1 MKHSPNYFFVL
12 CILFTLSIFSQTRNS
27 DKLFTPKEE
36 LNREI
41 EELKQEKKRLE
52 EEIRNLDKAKEK
64 NLLPKESTSS
74 NTEKTYKEEDFFKL
88 EDNIVITASRK
99 VQKVSEA
106 PASVYVITDKQI
118 RARGYRTL
126 VDALHDVPGFDFQH
140 TYGVYPE
147 LIHQRGL
154 VGENNRTLV
163 YVDGV
168 PDNNINEN
176 AVLAGTIRF
185 PLNNVARIE
194 IVSGPASA
202 LYGANAF
209 NGIINIITKDGK
221 THPGNHVDFTY
232 GGWEKNLANPGY
244 SASFSAR
251 GNSGVNA
258 SDIQYS
264 VGGYYYKTD
273 GPNFSNT
280 GRLDKPG
287 FENRANQNDI
297 NYFTETKACGGVCN
311 QNANAIGNWW
321 SPTYNNSKEDTYNLS
336 AKFSKGGFRF
346 QTVNWQYQQGQGTF
360 GNGTEQI
367 DSNQRGLDTGKFDS
381 RNLARLYG
389 IIKEPKNVGTGGFIG
404 SHWDFKNNSVT
415 VGYLHKFSEKLNLD
429 SELVTRSTQ
438 ILSSSNEFY
447 PNSTDTSAYYRPNDV
462 SPAAGAKAIRGVS
475 AYSRPDNNYQLEEKL
490 QYNQSDKLSTTAGLV
505 VRQFITPKDY
515 NSYERFTY
523 NTYSGYIQQIYKP
536 VEKIVITAGVR
547 HDISTT
553 YGNATNPRLSLIFK
567 PNSDLTLKFLFGT
580 GFREPSAK
588 ELFTQT
594 AQRKP
599 NPALRP
605 ELMRAHEIG
614 VGYRFFKKY
623 YVSGQGYYNRVTN
636 LILEFA
642 TTDITTLNGIVPKNP
657 WQQYQNLGIA
667 RIYGFELE
675 TNLHLL
681 DQLQF
686 FLNYTYTKGEY
697 DRLPSTLQTS
707 PATTGRVGDNPIED
721 LNMSAFRQAT
731 VTPQTPNGL
740 NTVPRSG
747 QIPNIAPHKVNLGFT
762 LLPFPNLS
770 IYTGINYV
778 DIRRTVSTDPVRT
791 VKGYAMLKLNIRYEN
806 FIYEGLYLQLHVNNL
821 FNEQFYDPG
830 IRSATGTYYPT
841 MHPLEK
847 RNIWFTVG
855 YTF

>member
-1 MKHSPNYFFVL
+1 MNRFIYFLTFL
-12 CILFTLSIFSQTRNS
+12 IFSSLNLLSQS
-27 DKLFTPKEE
+27 DKDLEISKEKE
-36 LNREI
+36 ALEKEIDLLDQKKKKLEEKIESLNNSIKENQSNRDPQS
-41 EELKQEKKRLE
+41 KEKK
-52 EEIRNLDKAKEK
+52 I
-64 NLLPKESTSS
+64 
-74 NTEKTYKEEDFFKL
+74 KEEDFFRL

-99 VQKVSEA
+99 SEKISEA
-106 PASVYVITDKQI
+106 PAAIYVISEKQI
-118 RARGYRTL
+118 RMRGYRTL

-140 TYGVYPE
+140 TYGTYPE

-163 YVDGV
+163 YIDGV

-185 PLNNVARIE
+185 PLNNVSRIE

-221 THPGNHVDFTY
+221 KEPGNHADFTY

-280 GRLDKPG
+280 GRLDRPG
-287 FENRANQNDI
+287 FQNRANQNDVENSI
-297 NYFTETKACGGVCN
+297 ETKACGGVCLP
-311 QNANAIGNWW
+311 NAKSIGHWW
-321 SPTYNNSKEDTYNLS
+321 SPTYNNSKEETYNIT

-346 QTVNWQYQQGQGTF
+346 QTVNWQYLQGQGTF
-360 GNGTEQI
+360 SNGTEQI
-367 DSNQRGLDTGKFDS
+367 DSSQRGLETGKFDS
-381 RNLARLYG
+381 RNLARIYG
-389 IIKEPKNVGTGGFIG
+389 ILNDPKNIGTAGFGGT
-404 SHWDFKNNSVT
+404 HWDFKNNSVT
-415 VGYLHKFSEKLNLD
+415 TGYLHKFSERLNLD
-429 SELVTRSTQ
+429 SEFVTRSSQ
-438 ILSSSNEFY
+438 VLSSSNEFY
-447 PNSTDTSAYYRPNDV
+447 PNVTDPFAYYRPNDV
-462 SPAAGAKAIRGVS
+462 SPAAGAKSIKGS
-475 AYSRPDNNYQLEEKL
+475 STYSRPDNNYQLEEKL
-490 QYNQSDKLSTTAGLV
+490 HFIQSEKMVTTTGIV
-505 VRQFITPKDY
+505 IRQFVTPKDY

-523 NTYSGYIQQIYKP
+523 NTYSGYIQQLYKP
-536 VEKIVITAGVR
+536 VEMIAITAGIR

-553 YGNATNPRLSLIFK
+553 YGNTTNPRLSLIVK
-567 PNSDLTLKFLFGT
+567 PNSDLTLKFLLGT

-594 AQRKP
+594 VQRKP

-605 ELMRAHEIG
+605 EMMRSHEIG
-614 VGYRFFKKY
+614 IGYRFLKKY
-623 YVSGQGYYNRVTN
+623 YLSTQGYYNRVSN

-642 TTDITTLNGIVPKNP
+642 TNDTSVINGITPKNP

-667 RIYGFELE
+667 NIYGFEFE
-675 TNLHLL
+675 TNMQLTEQIHL
-681 DQLQF
+681 

-697 DRLPSTLQTS
+697 SRLPPSLQTS
-707 PATTGRVGDNPIED
+707 PATTGRPGDNPADDIYSE
-721 LNMSAFRQAT
+721 LFRQIT
-731 VTPQTPNGL
+731 ITPQRPNGQ
-740 NTVPRSG
+740 NTVPGSG
-747 QIPNIAPHKVNLGFT
+747 QIPNISPNKINAGFT
-762 LLPFPNLS
+762 FIPMPDLS

-791 VKGYAMLKLNIRYEN
+791 VNGYKMVKLNIRKEN
-806 FIYEGLYLQLHVNNL
+806 FITEGAYIQLHINNL
-821 FNEQFYDPG
+821 FNEQFFDPG

-847 RNIWFTVG
+847 RNIWFTLG
-855 YTF
+855 YNF

>member
-1 MKHSPNYFFVL
+1 MNFHLIFFFVL
-12 CILFTLSIFSQTRNS
+12 CVLLSQSTFSQSNNQDNLS
-27 DKLFTPKEE
+27 KDKEE
-36 LNREI
+36 LQKEI
-41 EELKQEKKRLE
+41 ESLSQKKKKLE
-52 EEIRNLDKAKEK
+52 EEIKNLDTTKEK
-64 NLLPKESTSS
+64 ISTQRESLSKEK
-74 NTEKTYKEEDFFKL
+74 EKSVREEDFFKL
-88 EDNIVITASRK
+88 EDSIVITASRK
-99 VQKVSEA
+99 MEKVSEA
-106 PASVYVITDKQI
+106 PAAVYVITEKQI
-118 RARGYRTL
+118 RTRGYRTL
-126 VDALHDVPGFDFQH
+126 VDAIHDIPGFDFQH
-140 TYGVYPE
+140 TYGTYPE

-163 YVDGV
+163 YIDGV

-185 PLNNVARIE
+185 PLNNVDRIE

-221 THPGNHVDFTY
+221 TRPGNHADFTY
-232 GGWEKNLANPGY
+232 GGWEKNLSNPGY

-258 SDIQYS
+258 SDINYS

-280 GRLDKPG
+280 GRLDRPG
-287 FENRANQNDI
+287 FENRTNQNDV
-297 NYFTETKACGGVCN
+297 NYAAETKACGGVCN
-311 QNANAIGNWW
+311 PNANSVGHWW
-321 SPTYNNSKEDTYNLS
+321 STTYNNSREDTYNLS

-367 DSNQRGLDTGKFDS
+367 DTNQRGLDTGKFDS
-381 RNLARLYG
+381 RNIARIYG
-389 IIKEPKNVGTGGFIG
+389 ILKDPQNIGTKGFVG
-404 SHWDFKNNSVT
+404 SQWDFKNNNVT
-415 VGYLHKFSEKLNLD
+415 VGYLHKFSEKINLD
-429 SELVTRSTQ
+429 SELVSRSTQ
-438 ILSSSNEFY
+438 VLSSSNEFY
-447 PNSTDTSAYYRPNDV
+447 PNTSDSFAYYRPNDV
-462 SPAAGAKAIRGVS
+462 TPAAGAKAVRGTSV
-475 AYSRPDNNYQLEEKL
+475 YSRPDNNFQLEEKL
-490 QYNQSDKLSTTAGLV
+490 QYNQSDRLSITAGVV

-523 NTYSGYIQQIYKP
+523 NTYSGYIQQLYKP
-536 VEKIVITAGVR
+536 TEKIAITAGVR

-553 YGNATNPRLSLIFK
+553 YGNTTNPRLSLIFK
-567 PNSDLTLKFLFGT
+567 PNSDLTLKFLLGT

-594 AQRKP
+594 AQRKA

-605 ELMRAHEIG
+605 ELMRSHEIG
-614 VGYRFFKKY
+614 VGYRFFRKY
-623 YVSGQGYYNRVTN
+623 YISGQGYYNRVTN

-642 TTDITTLNGIVPKNP
+642 TTDTSVINGISPKNP

-667 RIYGFELE
+667 KIYGFELE

-681 DQLQF
+681 DSLQF
-686 FLNYTYTKGEY
+686 FLNYTFTRGEY
-697 DRLPSTLQTS
+697 DRLPTKLQTS
-707 PATTGRVGDNPIED
+707 PATTGRIGDNPTDD
-721 LNMSAFRQAT
+721 LSMGIFRQAT
-731 VTPQTPNGL
+731 VSPQSPNGI
-740 NTVPRSG
+740 NTVPASG
-747 QIPNIAPHKVNLGFT
+747 QIPNIAPHKVNAGVTF
-762 LLPFPNLS
+762 FPTPSLS
-770 IYTGINYV
+770 IYAGINYV
-778 DIRRTVSTDPVRT
+778 AIRRTVSTDPVRS
-791 VKGYAMLKLNIRYEN
+791 VNGYNMVKLNIRHEN
-806 FIYEGLYLQLHVNNL
+806 FIYEGLYLQLHINNL
-821 FNEQFYDPG
+821 FNQQFYDPG